1 MILQDTLNPEGIL
14 YFKNVM
20 DADILRSVVEGRSS
34 IINYFYVF
42 FKRSR
47 ETVFS
52 TNKRVTAGR
61 EGAATHVAVV
71 GHYAAMMLSAG
82 CSDAT
87 GFPFP
92 NNQPGTLMMLNSGC
106 HLRKEKKK
114 SNDKYVNFMSSSMI
128 SGKVG
133 PWAKKLMSA
142 PFSLRLTHHFYN
154 IVILL
159 LVVVVVLIVLVLVS
173 G

>member
-106 HLRKEKKK
+106 HLRKEKKIQRQVCKFHVLEHDIRK
-114 SNDKYVNFMSSSMI
+114 SRPMGEKADVCSLLSS
-128 SGKVG
+128 
-133 PWAKKLMSA
+133 
-142 PFSLRLTHHFYN
+142 THTP
-154 IVILL
+154 LL
-159 LVVVVVLIVLVLVS
+159 
-173 G
+173 